1 MEGRVNH
8 PMILVVGNINYDILF
23 PLDRLPGPHEKLTCD
38 EARTSFG
45 GSAANTAWWLANLRE
60 EVALAG
66 AAGGDLL
73 GTAHLEHL
81 RKAGVNTQGVN
92 RVNGTTGIAVIFSMG
107 REKRMIRAPGAN
119 LSGKVDP
126 ELLDQCDRIYLS
138 GGDTQALAG
147 YAALA
152 KEKNIPVYC
161 GWHGAMESE
170 VAAFVDGFIL
180 NSDEV
185 RMVTG
190 LEGPVDGIRALD
202 SRIAAVTL
210 PTGGCLVSEGIDV
223 LKVPAPELDPVDRT
237 GGGDA
242 FAAGFLAGLGRGLC
256 VEECGRWGNALAAA
270 VIMEMGARPDILI
283 PEI

>member
-1 MEGRVNH
+1 MVF
-8 PMILVVGNINYDILF
+8 MILVVGNINYDILF
-23 PLDRLPGPHEKLTCD
+23 PLDRLPGPHEKITCD
-38 EARTSFG
+38 EAHTGFG
-45 GSAANTAWWLANLRE
+45 GSAANTAYWLARLDTQ
-60 EVALAG
+60 VTLAG
-66 AAGGDLL
+66 AVGDDLL

-81 RKAGVNTQGVN
+81 RNAGVNTQGVN
-92 RVNGTTGIAVIFSMG
+92 RVNGTTGISVIFSMG
-107 REKRMIRAPGAN
+107 REKRMVRAPGAN
-119 LSGKVDP
+119 LSGRVDP
-126 ELLDQCDRIYLS
+126 ELLDGCDRIYLS
-138 GGDTQALAG
+138 GGDTQTLAG

-170 VAAFVDGFIL
+170 VAAFADGFIL

-190 LEGPVDGIRALD
+190 LAGPADGIRALD

-210 PTGGCLVSEGIDV
+210 PTGGCLVAEGIDV
-223 LKVPAPELDPVDRT
+223 LKVRAPELDPVDRT

-242 FAAGFLAGLGRGLC
+242 FAAGFLAGLGRGLG

-270 VIMEMGARPDILI
+270 VIMEMGARPHISI
-283 PEI
+283 PEDLEI